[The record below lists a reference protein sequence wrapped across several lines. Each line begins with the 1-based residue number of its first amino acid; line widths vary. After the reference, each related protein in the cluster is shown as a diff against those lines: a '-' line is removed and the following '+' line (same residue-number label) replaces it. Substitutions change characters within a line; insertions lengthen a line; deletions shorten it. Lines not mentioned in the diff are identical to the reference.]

1 MLAAEQTMKIVWAVN
16 PFDREPV
23 AVRALGKLLVT
34 IIKRAEHDVVPLY
47 VSSRAESALNTAFDV
62 PESAR
67 YTSYP
72 ERILA
77 EKLKQKGFPVLKGK
91 VVFEDSKSLKATTDR
106 MIQTAVKEKADI
118 LAVST
123 HSRKGIKRLLVGS
136 FAEYAIAH
144 SPIPLLVMNPYARVP
159 DNVNKILFA
168 SDLSKPA
175 KKAFADVLKIAKK
188 WKCSIVFL
196 HAPDAIYAHALDK
209 KDPDVIKY
217 QKFVDEGVEDAV
229 RTAKAAGVT
238 ITPIIDNEIEEVYAL
253 IMRQTRRQ
261 GADILV
267 TAAHSGAVKGAVLGS
282 VTKQLIRE
290 AKTPVLV
297 MKSV

>member
-1 MLAAEQTMKIVWAVN
+1 MKIVWAVN

-34 IIKRAEHDVVPLY
+34 LIKRAAHDVVPLY
-47 VSSRAESALNTAFDV
+47 VSSRAETALNTAFDV

-67 YTSYP
+67 YTTYP
-72 ERILA
+72 ERILE

-91 VVFEDSKSLKATTDR
+91 VVFQDTKSLKATADR
-106 MIQTAVKEKADI
+106 MIQAATKEKAEI

-136 FAEYAIAH
+136 FTEYTIAH
-144 SPIPLLVMNPYARVP
+144 SPLPLLVMNPYARVP
-159 DNVNKILFA
+159 DSVSKIVFA

-175 KKAFADVLKIAKK
+175 KKAFADFLKIAKK
-188 WKCSIVFL
+188 WKCSVVFL

-217 QKFVDEGVEDAV
+217 QKLVDDGVADAV
-229 RTAKAAGVT
+229 KAAKAAGVPMT
-238 ITPIIDNEIEEVYAL
+238 VVVDNEIEEVYAL

-267 TAAHSGAVKGAVLGS
+267 TAAHSGTVKGALLGS